1 MLRCYGSIAILLRA
15 FPSADYDF
23 TPMCQKTGIYD
34 EQFAWSIKRFL
45 RCDKIHI
52 TDEMDSSHCWLHTGL
67 DGNSGETDT
76 SGTKCRL
83 SETRIPFSRRSPY
96 LGLSLQYCPCES
108 QGPFSGVSVCI
119 WNARNSTGNPCCL
132 DTNIDDVQG
141 QRTAQGHEVPKL
153 FRGILKV

>member
-1 MLRCYGSIAILLRA
+1 MVPCYSFIAACARTFSSANQDSALL
-15 FPSADYDF
+15 
-23 TPMCQKTGIYD
+23 CQKPRRSD
-34 EQFAWSIKRFL
+34 EQFVWSIKRFL

-52 TDEMDSSHCWLHTGL
+52 TDKMDSSHCRLHTGL

-96 LGLSLQYCPCES
+96 LGLSLQYRPCES

-132 DTNIDDVQG
+132 DTNNDDVQG